1 MGTDAPPLHAR
12 TAAHIFRHSPRGE
25 HMPEILHQLVID
37 VPPTAVFGAITQ
49 KKGLSSWWTT
59 DVKAQPEV
67 GSIAEFGFNSRA
79 ALFEMR
85 VVALDKPNFVRW
97 HCLGGHPE
105 WSNTDITFALSARD
119 GVTVL
124 RFAHRGWES
133 SEGILAQCSYDW
145 ARYLS
150 SLKSYLETG
159 TGSPHAG

>member
-1 MGTDAPPLHAR
+1 
-12 TAAHIFRHSPRGE
+12 
-25 HMPEILHQLVID
+25 MPEILHQLTID
-37 VPPTAVFGAITQ
+37 VPPAAVFDAITQ
-49 KKGLSSWWTT
+49 SKGLSSWWTT
-59 DVKAQPEV
+59 DAMAEPKV

-79 ALFEMR
+79 MVFEIR

-97 HCLGGHPE
+97 HCLVGHPE
-105 WSNTDITFALSARD
+105 WSNTDLVFALS
-119 GVTVL
+119 GHQGGTVL

-159 TGSPHAG
+159 KGTPHEG

>member
-1 MGTDAPPLHAR
+1 MIQWFAVEQSR
-12 TAAHIFRHSPRGE
+12 V
-25 HMPEILHQLVID
+25 PEILHQVVIT
-37 VPPTAVFGAITQ
+37 VPREAVFDAITTG
-49 KKGLSSWWTT
+49 KGLSSWWTT
-59 DVKAQPEV
+59 DTRAEPQV

-79 ALFEMR
+79 VVFEIR
-85 VVALDKPNFVRW
+85 IVALDRPNFVRW
-97 HCLGGHPE
+97 HCLAGHAE
-105 WSNTDITFALSARD
+105 WANTDMVFALSSRD
-119 GVTVL
+119 GGTIL